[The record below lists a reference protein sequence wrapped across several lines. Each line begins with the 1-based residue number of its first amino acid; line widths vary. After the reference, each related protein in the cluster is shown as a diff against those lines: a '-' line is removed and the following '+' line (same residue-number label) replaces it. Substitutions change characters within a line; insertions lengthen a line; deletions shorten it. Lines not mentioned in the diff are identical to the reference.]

1 MEVPYTNQL
10 ETVEALLESASIL
23 HSSLELDE
31 LLRHLLR
38 SVMGRLTISRGLI
51 AVADEERMRL
61 SLIRGVPDL
70 RTGDEFN
77 EAKAR
82 QKGIERIFP
91 IGDPASPVGLLGV
104 NLPAGREIGV
114 AEAAFLKALLGI
126 AASGI
131 VNARAHDQ
139 TRRLNLALDQK
150 VQDLRTLLD
159 LVRALTATLEP
170 DEVAQLLVLTL
181 AGRWAIR
188 RCGLIA
194 WKHGHPLVMRM
205 KGIDPGRLADY
216 AQYEELLMKLPEAIR
231 VADLPESELKEVLRE
246 QEAVVIFRIEA
257 GDETTGGLVILGER
271 PGRLS
276 FSEADL
282 EFGTGLVAQAAVA
295 FENSWYFRET
305 IERKRVEQE
314 LALAATIQETLFPAV
329 LPHLAGYDLAARNRP
344 ARHCGG
350 DYYDILPIE
359 VAGRRRYLVCVA
371 DVSGKGLPASLL
383 MSNIQATLRAL
394 LGTIA
399 SLTELAARIN
409 ELLHAST
416 PSNKYVTAILVD
428 LDPESGQVRYVNAG
442 HTDCLLR
449 RHDGEAV
456 WLRGTGTPL
465 GLIPDLPYGEEQLTL
480 HPGDLL
486 ALFSDGVTEAQD
498 QNENEFGEGRALT
511 LFDRLA
517 ERPAARIVEEVFS
530 ELDRFAGEAPQ
541 YDDITLFVIRREA
554 VV

>member
-70 RTGDEFN
+70 RMGDEFN
-77 EAKAR
+77 EEKAR
-82 QKGIERIFP
+82 LKGIERIFP

-205 KGIDPGRLADY
+205 KGIDPGRLTDY
-216 AQYEELLMKLPEAIR
+216 AQYEELLMELPEAIR
-231 VADLPESELKEVLRE
+231 VADLPDPDSW
-246 QEAVVIFRIEA
+246 
-257 GDETTGGLVILGER
+257 
-271 PGRLS
+271 
-276 FSEADL
+276 
-282 EFGTGLVAQAAVA
+282 AA
-295 FENSWYFRET
+295 
-305 IERKRVEQE
+305 
-314 LALAATIQETLFPAV
+314 
-329 LPHLAGYDLAARNRP
+329 
-344 ARHCGG
+344 
-350 DYYDILPIE
+350 
-359 VAGRRRYLVCVA
+359 
-371 DVSGKGLPASLL
+371 
-383 MSNIQATLRAL
+383 
-394 LGTIA
+394 
-399 SLTELAARIN
+399 
-409 ELLHAST
+409 
-416 PSNKYVTAILVD
+416 
-428 LDPESGQVRYVNAG
+428 
-442 HTDCLLR
+442 LLR
-449 RHDGEAV
+449 RSPPP
-456 WLRGTGTPL
+456 R
-465 GLIPDLPYGEEQLTL
+465 
-480 HPGDLL
+480 
-486 ALFSDGVTEAQD
+486 
-498 QNENEFGEGRALT
+498 
-511 LFDRLA
+511 
-517 ERPAARIVEEVFS
+517 
-530 ELDRFAGEAPQ
+530 EAPGLPLHA
-541 YDDITLFVIRREA
+541 DHRPRRSA
-554 VV
+554 PR